1 MSDDIIYLMEA
12 LIGLIGS
19 LCFALAGITSLK
31 KDSKYR
37 INQLFA
43 LGIFLL
49 SFGLFIGILM
59 VLEILGLIPVIP
71 LIYFNFLRAIAIL
84 CITTSAFFFVL
95 TGKSLEYGEG
105 SLFTIENKIY
115 LIVLVILSI
124 NEIFLA
130 FYQSGQ
136 DLAVN
141 FVLIVLAVGLFII
154 YVSIFLYN
162 TIKIFFTLT
171 DSMDPR
177 KTVRRTIKLY
187 IVSLLGLGILSLGG
201 WLIFTYDSTIYT
213 LLVPT
218 GGTAVFGLTFFI
230 FTIKK

>member
-84 CITTSAFFFVL
+84 CITTSAFF
-95 TGKSLEYGEG
+95 
-105 SLFTIENKIY
+105 
-115 LIVLVILSI
+115 
-124 NEIFLA
+124 
-130 FYQSGQ
+130 
-136 DLAVN
+136 
-141 FVLIVLAVGLFII
+141 
-154 YVSIFLYN
+154 LY
-162 TIKIFFTLT
+162 
-171 DSMDPR
+171 
-177 KTVRRTIKLY
+177 
-187 IVSLLGLGILSLGG
+187 
-201 WLIFTYDSTIYT
+201 
-213 LLVPT
+213 
-218 GGTAVFGLTFFI
+218 
-230 FTIKK
+230 